1 MKIGA
6 KIRKIRELKDLSQ
19 EFMAENLGISQ
30 QMYSCLEKDDSIP
43 FSRLQQIAKI
53 LEVDVES
60 IIGFDKNYFYN
71 FGSNNVNM
79 GTANYSIPEKVI
91 NLYEENIA
99 LLKQKIVWLEEE
111 LAKSK
116 NQM

>member
-6 KIRKIRELKDLSQ
+6 KIRKIRELKDFSQ
-19 EFMAENLGISQ
+19 EYMAENLGISQ

-43 FSRLQQIAKI
+43 YARLQQIAKV

-60 IIGFDKNYFYN
+60 IVGFDKNYFYN

-79 GTANYSIPEKVI
+79 GTANFNVPEKVI
-91 NLYEENIA
+91 ALYEENIA
-99 LLKQKIVWLEEE
+99 LLKQKITWLELE
-111 LAKSK
+111 LARK
-116 NQM
+116 